1 MSFPVNMI
9 LPYAM
14 AIIVGFVNMSIVDSD
29 SNNTCENSDS
39 DSELY
44 NSIDN
49 KYPEYNIYEK
59 IQILIYLSQYSYI
72 LPNINQ
78 NKDIMPDNNKIKSIP
93 IPKKR
98 R

>member
-1 MSFPVNMI
+1 
-9 LPYAM
+9 M
-14 AIIVGFVNMSIVDSD
+14 AIIVGFVSMSIVAS
-29 SNNTCENSDS
+29 STCENSDS
-39 DSELY
+39 DSELS
-44 NSIDN
+44 NLLDN

-72 LPNINQ
+72 SPNINQ
-78 NKDIMPDNNKIKSIP
+78 NKDIMSDNKKTKSIP